1 MSLKQQTKKYGL
13 FLLLPTLL
21 LAQTGTGL
29 KGDYFTNPSLSG
41 VVALSK
47 VDTSVNFEWG
57 YTVVPAAG
65 IPLDRFSVRWTG
77 QVEAPVA
84 GAYTFITQ
92 SDDGV
97 RLWVDG
103 KLLIN
108 RWNDHGNTRDQST
121 PVTLVAGRKYD
132 IQL

>member
-29 KGDYFTNPSLSG
+29 KGDYFTNTSLSG

-97 RLWVDG
+97 RLWATAREREFCVG
-103 KLLIN
+103 CWIAANSK
-108 RWNDHGNTRDQST
+108 
-121 PVTLVAGRKYD
+121 
-132 IQL
+132 